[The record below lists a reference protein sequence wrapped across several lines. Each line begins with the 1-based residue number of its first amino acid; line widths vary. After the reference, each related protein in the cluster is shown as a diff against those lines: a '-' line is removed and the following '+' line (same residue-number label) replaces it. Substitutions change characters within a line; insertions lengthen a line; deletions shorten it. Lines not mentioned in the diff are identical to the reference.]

1 LAKRAAEFRFGI
13 VTAWPVEDWH
23 SRRLVAACA
32 RRGAAATVDPGALA
46 AFVTDGAVEVRLGR
60 RSAASFDALLL
71 ARGLGRAGDPDVQ
84 FEIYRALEGTGTLVA
99 NRIDALLA
107 AQDKLRTSWLLRR
120 AGDPAVQFEIYRVLE
135 GTGTLV
141 ANRID
146 ALLAAQDKLRTSW
159 LLRRAH
165 VPTPPA
171 AVAQTADEA
180 VAALQVLVSAVAKP
194 ITGSLGD
201 GLVRVEADRAG
212 RRKVAELA
220 ERDGAVYMQR
230 YVPHPGRDT
239 RLFVVGA
246 RVAGAMERCAP
257 EGEWRTNVERGARV
271 RPICPDRALSRVAVR
286 AAGALGL
293 DWAGVDVVTGPGGP
307 TVLEVNGNPSWAGIL
322 EATGVDM
329 AEPIAEHV
337 WARARRRA
345 GRHGITRE
353 HAGTNH
359 G

>member
-1 LAKRAAEFRFGI
+1 MEGEGSGPLAKRAIEFRFGV
-13 VTAWPVEDWH
+13 VTAWPDEDWH
-23 SRRLVAACA
+23 SRRLLAACA
-32 RRGAAATVDPGALA
+32 RRGAAATVDPDALA
-46 AFVTDGAVEVRLGR
+46 AFVTDAAVEIRLGR
-60 RSAASFDALLL
+60 RAAASFDALLL

-120 AGDPAVQFEIYRVLE
+120 AG
-135 GTGTLV
+135 
-141 ANRID
+141 
-146 ALLAAQDKLRTSW
+146 
-159 LLRRAH
+159 
-165 VPTPPA
+165 VPTPAA
-171 AVAQTADEA
+171 AVAQTPEEA
-180 VAALQVLVSAVAKP
+180 AAALDLLGSVVAKP
-194 ITGSLGD
+194 INGSLGE
-201 GLVRVEADRAG
+201 GLLRVEADRAG
-212 RRKVAELA
+212 RRTVAELT
-220 ERDGAVYMQR
+220 ERDGAVYIQQ

-246 RVAGAMERCAP
+246 CVAGAMERCAP
-257 EGEWRTNVERGARV
+257 KGEWRTNVERGARV

-293 DWAGVDVVTGPGGP
+293 DWAGADVVSGPSGP
-307 TVLEVNGNPSWAGIL
+307 TVLEVNGNPSWVGIL

-345 GRHGITRE
+345 SRLGMTRE
-353 HAGTNH
+353 HAESNH

>member
-1 LAKRAAEFRFGI
+1 LARRAVEFRFGV
-13 VTAWPVEDWH
+13 VTAWPEEDWH
-23 SRRLVAACA
+23 SRRLLAACA
-32 RRGAAATVDPGALA
+32 RRGAAATVDPGVLA
-46 AFVTDGAVEVRLGR
+46 AFVTDAAVEVRLGR
-60 RSAASFDALLL
+60 REAASFDALLL

-120 AGDPAVQFEIYRVLE
+120 AG
-135 GTGTLV
+135 
-141 ANRID
+141 
-146 ALLAAQDKLRTSW
+146 
-159 LLRRAH
+159 
-165 VPTPPA
+165 VPTPSA

-180 VAALQVLVSAVAKP
+180 VAALQILGSAVAKP

-212 RRKVAELA
+212 RRKVAELT
-220 ERDGAVYMQR
+220 ERDGAVYMQQ
-230 YVPHPGRDT
+230 YVTHPGRDT
-239 RLFVVGA
+239 RLFVVGS

-257 EGEWRTNVERGARV
+257 LGEWRTNVERGARV
-271 RPICPDRALSRVAVR
+271 RPICPDRALSSVAVQ

-293 DWAGVDVVTGPGGP
+293 DWAGVDVVSGPCGP
-307 TVLEVNGNPSWAGIL
+307 TVLEVNGNPSWIGIL

-329 AEPIAEHV
+329 AESIAEHV

-345 GRHGITRE
+345 GKLGITRE
-353 HAGTNH
+353 HAESNH

>member
-1 LAKRAAEFRFGI
+1 LAKRAVEFRFGI
-13 VTAWPVEDWH
+13 VTAWPEEDWH
-23 SRRLVAACA
+23 SRRLLAACA

-46 AFVTDGAVEVRLGR
+46 AFVTDAAVEVRLGR
-60 RSAASFDALLL
+60 GNAASFDALLL

-84 FEIYRALEGTGTLVA
+84 FEIYRALEGTGTFVA

-120 AGDPAVQFEIYRVLE
+120 AG
-135 GTGTLV
+135 
-141 ANRID
+141 
-146 ALLAAQDKLRTSW
+146 
-159 LLRRAH
+159 
-165 VPTPPA
+165 VPTPAA

-180 VAALQVLVSAVAKP
+180 TAALELLGTAVAKP

-201 GLVRVEADRAG
+201 GLVRLEADRAG
-212 RRKVAELA
+212 RKKVAELT
-220 ERDGAVYMQR
+220 ERDGAVYMQQ

-246 RVAGAMERCAP
+246 RVAGAMERWAP

-271 RPICPDRALSRVAVR
+271 RPLRPDRALSRVAVR

-293 DWAGVDVVTGPGGP
+293 DWAGVDVVSGPCGP
-307 TVLEVNGNPSWAGIL
+307 TVLEVNGNPSWIGIL
-322 EATGVDM
+322 EATGEDM
-329 AEPIAEHV
+329 AEPIVEHV
-337 WARARRRA
+337 WAQARRQA
-345 GRHGITRE
+345 GRLGMTRE
-353 HAGTNH
+353 QAGSNH